1 MAGMATWRDGPEY
14 APAERPDAFVEPYA
28 DALPAPAPTAAVPD
42 GLPGVEPSFAPP
54 EQAAPDLAALVP
66 AAAPGRDPHRAFEVV
81 SSALTPAGP
90 SLTAWGAAHTAT
102 TAFPPPTGAPVVAA
116 PPAWSPQQPIPAA
129 TPAAHAWG
137 PPPPAVAAPSQV
149 NPQAFPP
156 PTGPGWYAPPPSPA
170 GQQPPQVT
178 LSQVWRAATPAV
190 IITLAVGAL
199 LQLFSVLMLVLSYAL
214 ATRVAH
220 RRSLVRGCY
229 LIAIGLVAGGGL
241 LAAVVN
247 DFDLDLALQAGAV
260 LAQLCCW
267 VLPFVVCLIQAV
279 ALSRG
284 DRPDA

>member
-1 MAGMATWRDGPEY
+1 
-14 APAERPDAFVEPYA
+14 
-28 DALPAPAPTAAVPD
+28 
-42 GLPGVEPSFAPP
+42 
-54 EQAAPDLAALVP
+54 
-66 AAAPGRDPHRAFEVV
+66 
-81 SSALTPAGP
+81 
-90 SLTAWGAAHTAT
+90 
-102 TAFPPPTGAPVVAA
+102 VACG
-116 PPAWSPQQPIPAA
+116 
-129 TPAAHAWG
+129 H
-137 PPPPAVAAPSQV
+137 
-149 NPQAFPP
+149 
-156 PTGPGWYAPPPSPA
+156 
-170 GQQPPQVT
+170 
-178 LSQVWRAATPAV
+178 
-190 IITLAVGAL
+190 VGAL